1 MLDYLEKLIDELKSG
16 DECNENNRV
25 FELLRDKDTN
35 PTRMI
40 MIGSEL
46 YRARKIEGNE
56 PIDISKCFYGYD
68 ARGSFV
74 NPNTKNITAMRANR
88 AGQPRLYCSNVIY
101 LPLVEVK
108 PEVGKK
114 ISLACIQTN
123 EILNLLDLT
132 LYHLEFDMP
141 QEKQDL
147 FRELSQLFATPIDD
161 ENDDKKEYIIT
172 QEIADYVEQLG
183 YDGIAYSSSLV
194 PELNKENYNGANFV
208 IFKYDH
214 CLPTKSNVVKMVDK
228 PNPDKYDFDYCEFQ
242 QTDKDETR
250 LTLITSENGKYNF
263 HFPFGDNP
271 DPNVNYPNGANPNI
285 FVSVGRIMFNT
296 PIRIILNGD
305 VIYVHVGSI
314 LKITIKENEPT
325 EKQLTMPDNLNARLN
340 DLTLVLK
347 CIDEGKIWFGDANN
361 PQVGNFSMEI
371 SLEQYGEHID
381 WYKKQF
387 DIATEVKKTLLSIN
401 QYININMDD
410 ATEIDRFHT
419 DMLVNCLHKKYT
431 IRTSIT
437 YNQFQ
442 TIDIQGHK
450 VYLIFNKV
458 AENQY
463 RVLDGFRNV
472 VKISCSFNNSIPV
485 TTSQFSTLTP
495 EILISAGTVKFDIF
509 ILSYKCL
516 YDPVSNYHL
525 PRRANE
531 DLWIA
536 IKAYDITRDS
546 KYLHLAEDINK
557 WIQSVSYPCI
567 NEGHHSF
574 INQCQIN
581 KRMGI
586 LSKEDINKLRWILQ
600 QKNIEKTIIPMIY
613 ILLDNPEMAKKEYE
627 NLDDRSK
634 EWFSQLP
641 IINLCPQII

>member
-1 MLDYLEKLIDELKSG
+1 MLDYLEKLINELKSG
-16 DECNENNRV
+16 VGCDKKNKV
-25 FELLRDKDTN
+25 FELLSDKDTN

-46 YRARKIEGNE
+46 YRARKIEGSE
-56 PIDISKCFYGYD
+56 PIDISIGFYGYD

-74 NPNTKNITAMRANR
+74 NPNTENITAMRANR
-88 AGQPRLYCSNVIY
+88 DGQPRLYCSNVIY

-114 ISLACIQTN
+114 ISLARIQTN

-161 ENDDKKEYIIT
+161 DNDDKKEYIIT

-208 IFKYDH
+208 IFKYKH
-214 CLPTKSNVVKMVDK
+214 CVTTKSNVVKMVDK
-228 PNPDKYDFDYCEFQ
+228 PNPDKYNFDHCEFQ

-250 LTLITSENGKYNF
+250 LILITSENGKYNF

-271 DPNVNYPNGANPNI
+271 DPNVHYPSDANPNI

-305 VIYVHVGSI
+305 IIIVYVGSI

-325 EKQLTMPDNLNARLN
+325 EKQLTMPDNLNTRLN

-347 CIDEGKIWFGDANN
+347 CIEEGKIWFGDANN

-371 SLEQYGEHID
+371 QLEQYGEHID

-387 DIATEVKKTLLSIN
+387 DIATEIKSALLSMN
-401 QYININMDD
+401 QYFNIDMDC
-410 ATEIDRFHT
+410 AT
-419 DMLVNCLHKKYT
+419 DMDRQHVDLLVNYLYKGKT
-431 IRTSIT
+431 KNSRLPLA
-437 YNQFQ
+437 QFQ
-442 TIDIQGHK
+442 VVDIQGHR
-450 VYLIFNKV
+450 VYLIFDKV
-458 AENQY
+458 REHTY
-463 RVLDGFRNV
+463 RVLDGFQNLFKV
-472 VKISCSFNNSIPV
+472 SCSFNNNIPV

-495 EILISAGTVKFDIF
+495 EMLISAGSIKFDIF
-509 ILSYKCL
+509 KSSYQCL

-531 DLWIA
+531 DLWTA
-536 IKAYDITRDS
+536 IKAYDISKDS
-546 KYLHLAEDINK
+546 RFLHLAEDINK

-567 NEGHHSF
+567 NERHHSF

-581 KRMGI
+581 KRKGI
-586 LSKEDINKLRWILQ
+586 LSNEEVDKLKYILQ

-613 ILLDNPEMAKKEYE
+613 ILLDNPKMAKKEYD

-634 EWFSQLP
+634 EWFSNLP
-641 IINLCPQII
+641 IVNLCPQII